1 MIGYIIIYIF
11 TEFAKAF
18 SSFYQSTGLKWV
30 VALTFFILNFVA
42 YYQNP
47 TLFTDSRNCYGM
59 SCKWFNFIGGVAN
72 LSLNLFGIIG
82 LWYCAPFTSYLP
94 DYWYVP
100 VAILSYALIVQI
112 TLSVKT
118 YSDDGSL
125 NSPPQDLWGKEYRV
139 WLNVI
144 ITILDIIFFHQ
155 MYLDGGKKLI
165 NNPRVLDDFFLSRFG
180 GWNESKFEFLLG
192 WWGVIGLII
201 DFAAIITLSRFRSCD
216 YNLPSSW
223 DY

>member
-1 MIGYIIIYIF
+1 MFGYIIKYVLS
-11 TEFAKAF
+11 ELANGF
-18 SSFYQSTGLKWV
+18 SVFYQSTGFKWI
-30 VALTFFILNFVA
+30 VALAFFFLNFIA

-47 TLFTDSRNCYGM
+47 ILFTDIRNCYGLP
-59 SCKWFNFIGGVAN
+59 CKWFNFITGIAN
-72 LSLNLFGIIG
+72 LSINLFGIIG

-100 VAILSYALIVQI
+100 VAIFSYVVIVQM
-112 TLSVKT
+112 TLSAKS
-118 YSDDGSL
+118 YEDDGTL
-125 NSPPQDLWGKEYRV
+125 NSPPQDLWSKNNRI

-165 NNPRVLDDFFLSRFG
+165 NNPRILDDFFLGRFG
-180 GWNESKFEFLLG
+180 GWNESKFEFVLG
-192 WWGVIGLII
+192 WWGMIGLII
-201 DFAAIITLSRFRSCD
+201 DFMAIITISRFKSCD